1 MPAQVTVPGWKQ
13 YEGELAGGEYPLEQ
27 YLGGSEGSA
36 VFLTRFASGKAAIKL
51 VRAGQP
57 QAGELVERWN
67 RAANLRHAHLVRIF
81 AAGTWAPAG
90 APLAYVVMEYAP
102 ENLADVLRERPLT
115 RDETLEMLEPVA
127 EALSYLHG
135 QGLAHGDLKPSH
147 VFAVEDQVKISSD
160 AVSAGDPAAD
170 IRALGTSLVQ
180 VLTQQTSTISQ
191 GIQDPTVE
199 ALPFPFREI
208 AQNCLQHDARL
219 RWSAARILS
228 RLRSPEPTA
237 STLPPPAEPVTR
249 LAAEQPRRRYYVAT
263 AALVVVGAA
272 ITAALVMHRT
282 AAPVPPASGQVR
294 SAPAPALSGP
304 APAAP
309 ASMPTAAP
317 PVEREREAS
326 GSRVA
331 QDGIVRRV
339 LPDIPTKARDTVHGK
354 ATVVVRVAVD
364 PSGSVTQATLERGG
378 SPYFGRLALEAARH
392 WQFVPVEG
400 ARARNWILRFEIMR
414 TATRVIST
422 KTVGE

>member
-1 MPAQVTVPGWKQ
+1 MLAQETVPGWKQ

-36 VFLTRFASGKAAIKL
+36 VFLTRFASGQAAIKL

-90 APLAYVVMEYAP
+90 TPLAYVVMEYAP
-102 ENLADVLRERPLT
+102 ENLAEVLRERPLT
-115 RDETLEMLEPVA
+115 PDETREMLEPVA

-135 QGLAHGDLKPSH
+135 QGLAHGDLKPSNI
-147 VFAVEDQVKISSD
+147 FAVEDQVKISSV

-180 VLTQQTSTISQ
+180 VLSHQTSTTPQSS
-191 GIQDPTVE
+191 QDPTVE
-199 ALPFPFREI
+199 ALPFPFRDI

-228 RLRSPEPTA
+228 WLHSPEPSA
-237 STLPPPAEPVTR
+237 STLPPPAEPITR
-249 LAAEQPRRRYYVAT
+249 LAAEQSRRRYYLAT
-263 AALVVVGAA
+263 GALVVVGAA
-272 ITAALVMHRT
+272 IAVALVMHRT

-304 APAAP
+304 AAAAP
-309 ASMPTAAP
+309 ASTPTAAP
-317 PVEREREAS
+317 PVEREHES
-326 GSRVA
+326 PGSRAA

-339 LPDIPTKARDTVHGK
+339 LPDIPAKARDTVHGK

-364 PSGSVTQATLERGG
+364 PSGNVTQATLERGG
-378 SPYFGRLALEAARH
+378 SPYFGKLALEAARH
-392 WQFVPVEG
+392 WQFVPMESAG
-400 ARARNWILRFEIMR
+400 ARNWILRFEIMR
-414 TATRVIST
+414 TATRVIPT
-422 KTVGE
+422 KAAGE